1 MTASEASPAADD
13 SGTSLAERALE
24 VLVYLP
30 AGALLTA
37 LEDMPETVAKG
48 KSRVDQELRN
58 AKIVG
63 RFAVDFGLRQLKEQ
77 AEWFAGRR
85 DHMETGG
92 PAAVRPASAGNP
104 PPAPAPSA
112 AAPDSRR
119 AATPRPTTPPRDP
132 EVDRAI
138 PDYDILA
145 ASQVVRRL
153 DGLGHDELRAVVR
166 HERATRGRR
175 TILRRA
181 EQLLSE
187 GGRQENRGGDGV
199 SGTPGPED
207 A

>member
-1 MTASEASPAADD
+1 VTASDAFRDAND
-13 SGTSLAERALE
+13 SGPSLAERALD
-24 VLVYLP
+24 VFVYLP

-48 KSRVDQELRN
+48 RSRIDQELRN

-63 RFAVDFGLRQLKEQ
+63 RFAVDVGLRQLKEQ

-85 DHMETGG
+85 DPTESGG
-92 PAAVRPASAGNP
+92 PAAVRP
-104 PPAPAPSA
+104 PPAAPRPSA
-112 AAPDSRR
+112 
-119 AATPRPTTPPRDP
+119 PPRDP
-132 EVDRAI
+132 QVDRAI

-166 HERATRGRR
+166 YERATRGRR
-175 TILRRA
+175 TILKRA

-187 GGRQENRGGDGV
+187 GGRQDPRGGDGR
-199 SGTPGPED
+199 SGPPGPAD